1 MTTKAEIELK
11 RITDL
16 EYHIVENKR
25 GSESKAAKLMK
36 TLTVSFLQNTIPVD
50 RIRKDYKLKS

>member
-1 MTTKAEIELK
+1 MTTRQEIEEK
-11 RITDL
+11 RIRDL

-36 TLTVSFLQNTIPVD
+36 TLTVSFLQDTMPVD